1 MKVLELLKAP
11 RFSLHSLPYKPFCMY
26 INVWEKTPDTYNRIN
41 LDGKLYTLEN
51 SVTKIEQYN
60 NDLNV

>member
-11 RFSLHSLPYKPFCMY
+11 RFSLHSLPYEPFCMY

-51 SVTKIEQYN
+51 SVTKIEQYSN
-60 NDLNV
+60 VLNV